1 MLAKGMEVLSRALA
15 VNVLVKVGFVV
26 AKQLM

>member
-1 MLAKGMEVLSRALA
+1 MHVRGMEVLLKAHA
-15 VNVLVKVGFVV
+15 VSVLVKAVFVV